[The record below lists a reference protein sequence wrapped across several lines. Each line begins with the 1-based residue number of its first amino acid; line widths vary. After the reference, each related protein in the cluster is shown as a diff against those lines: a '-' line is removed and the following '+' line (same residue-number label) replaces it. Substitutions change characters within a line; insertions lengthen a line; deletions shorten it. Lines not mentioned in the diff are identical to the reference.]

1 MLDLYS
7 NLCLYY
13 TVKLRQVQVYIMDTR
28 HWLDVADDLEEET
41 VKDKLKSKIQ
51 HREKTHNKKEW
62 KGIKKDLEKKNNK
75 KTWNKKRRKS
85 KNVKKTSQFRTITIY
100 IRL

>member
-1 MLDLYS
+1 
-7 NLCLYY
+7 
-13 TVKLRQVQVYIMDTR
+13 MDTR

-62 KGIKKDLEKKNNK
+62 KG
-75 KTWNKKRRKS
+75 
-85 KNVKKTSQFRTITIY
+85 
-100 IRL
+100 

>member
-13 TVKLRQVQVYIMDTR
+13 TVKFRQVQVYIMDTR
-28 HWLDVADDLEEET
+28 HWLDVSDELEEES
-41 VKDKLKSKIQ
+41 VKDKLKRKIQ

-62 KGIKKDLEKKNNK
+62 KGIKKNLEKKNNK
-75 KTWNKKRRKS
+75 KTWNKKRRTS
-85 KNVKKTSQFRTITIY
+85 KNVKKTSQFRNTVIHIW
-100 IRL
+100 L